1 MHPNKYKQNENIRPE
16 SLLKTITSVTPMLL
30 MVLGIVGIALKFFY
44 GNGLFGQAFSYLFQ
58 SIQSMLL
65 IPLILFALW
74 LLNRW
79 ISTPSKTKKKE
90 LQPPDVYHGASRHL
104 LCFPANNDWW
114 PLKQIKHNRLI

>member
-30 MVLGIVGIALKFFY
+30 MILGIVGIVGIALKFFN

-79 ISTPSKTKKKE
+79 ISTPSKTKQKR
-90 LQPPDVYHGASRHL
+90 VATSR
-104 LCFPANNDWW
+104 CITWC
-114 PLKQIKHNRLI
+114 

>member
-30 MVLGIVGIALKFFY
+30 MILGIVGIVGIALKFFN

-74 LLNRW
+74 LLNR
-79 ISTPSKTKKKE
+79 
-90 LQPPDVYHGASRHL
+90 
-104 LCFPANNDWW
+104 
-114 PLKQIKHNRLI
+114 

>member
-30 MVLGIVGIALKFFY
+30 MILGIVGIALKFFN

-65 IPLILFALW
+65 IPLTLFALW
-74 LLNRW
+74 LLNR
-79 ISTPSKTKKKE
+79 
-90 LQPPDVYHGASRHL
+90 
-104 LCFPANNDWW
+104 
-114 PLKQIKHNRLI
+114 

>member
-16 SLLKTITSVTPMLL
+16 SLLKTIASVTSMLL
-30 MVLGIVGIALKFFY
+30 MVLGIVGIALDFFN

-79 ISTPSKTKKKE
+79 ISTPSKNETKKSGN
-90 LQPPDVYHGASRHL
+90 LPMYIMVLVGAYYA
-104 LCFPANNDWW
+104 F
-114 PLKQIKHNRLI
+114 RLILTGGL

>member
-30 MVLGIVGIALKFFY
+30 MILGIVGIALKFFN

-74 LLNRW
+74 LLNR
-79 ISTPSKTKKKE
+79 
-90 LQPPDVYHGASRHL
+90 
-104 LCFPANNDWW
+104 
-114 PLKQIKHNRLI
+114 

>member
-30 MVLGIVGIALKFFY
+30 MILGIVGIALKFFN

-79 ISTPSKTKKKE
+79 ISTPSKTKQKR
-90 LQPPDVYHGASRHL
+90 VATSR
-104 LCFPANNDWW
+104 CITWC
-114 PLKQIKHNRLI
+114 

>member
-16 SLLKTITSVTPMLL
+16 SLLKTITSVTSMLL
-30 MVLGIVGIALKFFY
+30 MVLGIVGIALEFFN

-79 ISTPSKTKKKE
+79 ISTPSKNETKKSGN
-90 LQPPDVYHGASRHL
+90 LPMYIMVLVGTYYA
-104 LCFPANNDWW
+104 F
-114 PLKQIKHNRLI
+114 RLTMTGSL